1 MTRTSDPHVEHYQRI
16 RQNPRFLALSRARS
30 RTSWRLSAVVL
41 AAYFLFMGVAAV
53 NPQFLHQPLF
63 PGSHLSLGLP
73 LGALLLLASW
83 LLTAWYVHRA
93 NQHFDPIGASII
105 EESQA

>member
-1 MTRTSDPHVEHYQRI
+1 MTHLPDPHAEHYRRI
-16 RQNPRFLALSRARS
+16 SQNPRFLALSRARS
-30 RTSWRLSAVVL
+30 RTSWCLSAVVL
-41 AAYFLFMGVAAV
+41 AAYFLFMGVAAI

-93 NQHFDPIGASII
+93 NHHFDPIGASII
-105 EESQA
+105 KESQA